1 MQLSFLQYLILFSS
15 SLICV
20 GVLTPLMRR
29 IAIRREI
36 VDRPNEGHKT
46 HVEPTPYLGGVAIVL
61 GVTLISLPCFIYW
74 RVFTLKS
81 CSCEFDIDSRSYG
94 RSDRSN

>member
-1 MQLSFLQYLILFSS
+1 MQLTFLQYLVLFFS

-61 GVTLISLPCFIYW
+61 GVTLISYLALFIGT
-74 RVFTLKS
+74 VKS
-81 CSCEFDIDSRSYG
+81 SSCKFDIDSCSFG
-94 RSDRSN
+94 RCNRFN